1 MTELP
6 KNDMIIDAWIVQLD
20 SLIKHAKHFKSENI
34 RKYKGKQHEAFDAGL
49 SMMILLMEAM
59 IKDMLPKKDISEY
72 LPEEE
77 WTQEQEEAWAE
88 GGHFL
93 NDPPTDIT
101 QEEE

>member
-49 SMMILLMEAM
+49 SMMILLME
-59 IKDMLPKKDISEY
+59 E
-72 LPEEE
+72 
-77 WTQEQEEAWAE
+77 
-88 GGHFL
+88 
-93 NDPPTDIT
+93 
-101 QEEE
+101 